1 MSKSTKEII
10 SQKMK
15 EFNIVDTKTKRTPE
29 ELNSIALGIVKDI
42 KKIIESL
49 VLNDIQKVKK
59 DLSDCY
65 KNYLFETKEKR
76 FSLNMFTEPN
86 IFYEELQKYN
96 NSNIRI
102 LFDSEYKLKELK
114 NDFNNGFSIINFS
127 ILTDLLINILTNRK
141 DEYNDSIVKTDI
153 SILIETITS
162 KVLRI
167 TNSSSLFL
175 CFVNELKEKY
185 KIKYSSEKNEFIS
198 NIKPLFKQK
207 AEKKMQT
214 IKKELF
220 THIRNTTLLIMNKYK
235 EDINEEYKK
244 TLKENSQDFDKLDQK
259 LNKIKDIRDFYNE
272 IKNKQELYENN
283 LEELEK
289 KCMNTTIKC
298 FFEYYAEKLLKEE
311 IYKSC
316 TKDYILEN
324 IILPFK
330 INKIELNNDE
340 EINIIYSIP
349 DNYRFYPEKRF
360 YHTFLGYYLEIKKEL
375 KYPNKENYEN
385 EINSLFK
392 DKKFIEDFFSI
403 ITSDEVSK
411 YFKSKIKFESG
422 YQISFVKDGEYD
434 IYLEKNYEEFL
445 KDMEKNYEK
454 FIDFIIIKQIC
465 YKIPAMTN
473 SLMRIYI
480 NPLYEISGE
489 AKNDST
495 KSKSIIKSALFILLV
510 HELAHFLKAYNS
522 DEKLKTNYPKTP
534 RGKESGR
541 CLIHYLFNVGV
552 IEEITYEQSLILNQ
566 VSEWK
571 NLNTMRKLFT
581 ETKDDSVNS
590 CGKIDFYLAEN
601 DDDENIEFGKRG
613 DYCLW

>member
-1 MSKSTKEII
+1 
-10 SQKMK
+10 
-15 EFNIVDTKTKRTPE
+15 
-29 ELNSIALGIVKDI
+29 
-42 KKIIESL
+42 
-49 VLNDIQKVKK
+49 
-59 DLSDCY
+59 
-65 KNYLFETKEKR
+65 
-76 FSLNMFTEPN
+76 MFTEPN
-86 IFYEELQKYN
+86 IFYEELQKYS
-96 NSNIRI
+96 NSNIRK

-141 DEYNDSIVKTDI
+141 NEYNDSIVKTDI

-185 KIKYSSEKNEFIS
+185 KIKYSIEKNEFIS

-220 THIRNTTLLIMNKYK
+220 TYIRDTTFLIWKEYR
-235 EDINEEYKK
+235 EDINEEFKK
-244 TLKENSQDFDKLDQK
+244 MEKENSQDFDKLDQN
-259 LNKIKDIRDFYNE
+259 LNKIKDIRDFYDE
-272 IKNKQELYENN
+272 IKNNQELYENN

-330 INKIELNNDE
+330 INKIELTNDE

-489 AKNDST
+489 AKNDLK

-590 CGKIDFYLAEN
+590 CGKLDFYLAEN
-601 DDDENIEFGKRG
+601 DDENIGFEKRG

>member
-15 EFNIVDTKTKRTPE
+15 EFNIIDTKTKRTPE

-86 IFYEELQKYN
+86 IFYEELQKYS
-96 NSNIRI
+96 NSNIRK

-127 ILTDLLINILTNRK
+127 ILTDLLINILMNRK
-141 DEYNDSIVKTDI
+141 NEYNDSIVKTDI

-185 KIKYSSEKNEFIS
+185 KIKYSIEKNEFIS

-220 THIRNTTLLIMNKYK
+220 TYIRDTTFLIWKEYR
-235 EDINEEYKK
+235 EDINEEFKK
-244 TLKENSQDFDKLDQK
+244 MEKENSQDFDKLDQN
-259 LNKIKDIRDFYNE
+259 LNKIKDIRDFYDE
-272 IKNKQELYENN
+272 IKNNQELYENN

-289 KCMNTTIKC
+289 KYMDTKIKY
-298 FFEYYAEKLLKEE
+298 FFEYYAEKLLKED

-330 INKIELNNDE
+330 INKIELTNDE

-360 YHTFLGYYLEIKKEL
+360 YHTFLWYYLEIKKEL

-489 AKNDST
+489 AKNDLK

-581 ETKDDSVNS
+581 KTKDDSVNS
-590 CGKIDFYLAEN
+590 CGKLDFYLAEN
-601 DDDENIEFGKRG
+601 DDENIGFEKRG

>member
-10 SQKMK
+10 FQRMK
-15 EFNIVDTKTKRTPE
+15 EFNIVDTKAKRTPE

-289 KCMNTTIKC
+289 KCMDTKIKY

-422 YQISFVKDGEYD
+422 YQINFVKDGEYD

-445 KDMEKNYEK
+445 KDMGKNYEK

-601 DDDENIEFGKRG
+601 DDENIEFGKRG